1 MQRGESFARMLKDE
15 KENMMAKYYLAPME
29 GITTYIF
36 RNAYHKYFRKMDKY
50 YTPFFVPHSKRG
62 LNLKEQEEILPAH
75 NAGLFVV
82 PQILSNNGK
91 DCVQTIEKL
100 KRYGYEEINLNF
112 GCPSRTVASKYRG
125 SGFLAKP
132 EELDHF
138 LDTVFSNEK
147 DVKISVKTRLGRDEP
162 EEFERILSIYNQYP
176 LNELIIHPRVQ
187 KDYYMHEVRLS
198 WYAYAEEHS
207 RHSLCYNG
215 ELNTVENIQ
224 KMQQRFPQTDCWMIG
239 RGMIANPGLLMELEA
254 EDFKD
259 EMKMQ
264 NGGRLQVE
272 KERMA
277 AFLEDICVHYEEAS
291 PKAIYVL
298 FKMKEI
304 WTYLM
309 RYYPDHLEEI
319 RKIKKTQTIEEYKHE
334 VQEFFTLL
342 R

>member
-1 MQRGESFARMLKDE
+1 MLKDE

-82 PQILSNNGK
+82 PQILSNNGN

-112 GCPSRTVASKYRG
+112 GCPSRTVAPKYRG
-125 SGFLAKP
+125 SGFLAKT
-132 EELDHF
+132 EELDRF

-176 LNELIIHPRVQ
+176 LEELIIHPRVQ

-198 WYAYAEEHS
+198 WYAYAEGHS

-215 ELNTVENIQ
+215 ELNTVKNIQ
-224 KMQQRFPQTDCWMIG
+224 EMQQRFPQTDCWMIG

-254 EDFKD
+254 EKLKN
-259 EMKMQ
+259 EKKIQ
-264 NGGRLQVE
+264 SYGGFSIE

-277 AFLEDICVHYEEAS
+277 AFLEDICIHYEEAS
-291 PKAIYVL
+291 PKEIYVL

-309 RYYPDHLEEI
+309 RYYPDHLEKI
-319 RKIKKTQTIEEYKHE
+319 RKIKKTQTIEEYKRE
-334 VQEFFTLL
+334 VQEIFTLL